1 MNNMIESGGN
11 DIKVAMSERR
21 MNTPIEGND

>member
-1 MNNMIESGGN
+1 MNNMIDNGGN

-21 MNTPIEGND
+21 MSEAIEGNE